1 MANGDGCVC
10 ARSGGTPWPMGRC
23 TMLGAV
29 VGGGG
34 NASGEGGVGVS
45 VVGGH
50 LGVVV
55 AAVRVWRN

>member
-1 MANGDGCVC
+1 
-10 ARSGGTPWPMGRC
+10 MGRR

-55 AAVRVWRN
+55 AAVRVRRN